1 MLAGIGRR
9 PSSPDCAA
17 NGLTCA
23 VGGRPPWTAWIF
35 DTYVETQL
43 VPRLRPGD
51 IVILDIVA
59 SHKTAKAEGDPQAA
73 RSLVPPPAPYSPD
86 LDPIVMAFAKLKA
99 HLRRIGA
106 RAIETLCKAIGDIW
120 DLYCELECWNF
131 PKVTGCPRLN
141 GSPL

>member
-59 SHKTAKAEGDPQAA
+59 RPQ
-73 RSLVPPPAPYSPD
+73 RP
-86 LDPIVMAFAKLKA
+86 
-99 HLRRIGA
+99 
-106 RAIETLCKAIGDIW
+106 RAILKQRGAWFLLLLLTAQTSI
-120 DLYCELECWNF
+120 
-131 PKVTGCPRLN
+131 R
-141 GSPL
+141 S